1 MQLFNSLRWR
11 DVLFTENETIADL
24 NKEKFTEGAK
34 LPDAR
39 KYK

>member
-1 MQLFNSLRWR
+1 MQLYNSLRWR

-24 NKEKFTEGAK
+24 NNEKFTEGAK